1 MGLIAHLSMSV
12 LAAGGVR
19 NGSPWCT
26 FPFGPFLSRFVQTLT
41 NAYGAPGMD
50 ESENLSKV
58 PLPRRQWVVEHP
70 TLRFCLCPV
79 GVLLNYRFLLNRSGV
94 GPEIPQ
100 F

>member
-58 PLPRRQWVVEHP
+58 PLPRRQWV
-70 TLRFCLCPV
+70 CLCPV
-79 GVLLNYRFLLNRSGV
+79 GVFLNYRFLLNRSGV